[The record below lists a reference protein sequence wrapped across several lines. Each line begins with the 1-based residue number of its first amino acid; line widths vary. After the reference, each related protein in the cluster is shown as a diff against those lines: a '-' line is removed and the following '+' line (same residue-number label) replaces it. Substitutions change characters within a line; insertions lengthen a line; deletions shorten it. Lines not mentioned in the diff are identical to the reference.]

1 MDVND
6 LTNLRVFLMN
16 NYSSNETI
24 NAGIDKW
31 LIIISVI
38 KLAVKVVG
46 YEGDIKWDVTHPNDI
61 PL

>member
-1 MDVND
+1 
-6 LTNLRVFLMN
+6 MN

-31 LIIISVI
+31 LIIIGVI